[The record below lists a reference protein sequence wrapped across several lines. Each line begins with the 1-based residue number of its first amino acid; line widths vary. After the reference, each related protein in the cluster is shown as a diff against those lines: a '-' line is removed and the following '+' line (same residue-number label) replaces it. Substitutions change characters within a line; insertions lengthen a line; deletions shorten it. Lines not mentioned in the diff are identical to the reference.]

1 MKKIFLFII
10 VLFSFSSVKAQTIYN
25 NTGNQVCYVQDNS
38 FYSGG
43 KKTGF
48 IQQGYGN
55 IEVYSSSGKV
65 GVIQGNSLYNNSGN
79 VVCYIQGNSFYSGA
93 NKVGFV
99 SQGVIYDGSGN
110 RVGSAQGL
118 GIIEIAVYYF
128 YFN

>member
-1 MKKIFLFII
+1 MKKLFLFII
-10 VLFSFSSVKAQTIYN
+10 ILFSVSSVKCQTIN
-25 NTGNQVCYVQDNS
+25 NNSGNQVCYVQDNS

-43 KKTGF
+43 KKIGS

-55 IEVYSSSGKV
+55 IEVYSSSGKI
-65 GVIQGNSLYNNSGN
+65 GVIQGNSFYNNSGK
-79 VVCYIQGNSFYSGA
+79 VICFIQGNSFYSGS